1 MFVIFQTKVNNNGKS
16 AQNNYI
22 KHYIKNYVK
31 KKRLHYLHLFNKNTL
46 FYIYVYDIIK
56 RAAKYTV
63 INYKKLFNFI
73 TRCGNKRS
81 LIANPESKHVLPMCI
96 KKWTIT

>member
-56 RAAKYTV
+56 RAAKIYRD
-63 INYKKLFNFI
+63 KLQKTF
-73 TRCGNKRS
+73 
-81 LIANPESKHVLPMCI
+81 
-96 KKWTIT
+96 